1 MLSVLRFRTYRRLFA
16 AQVVALT
23 GTGLAT
29 VALGL
34 LAYRLAGPG
43 AGAVLGT
50 ALAIKMVA
58 YVTVA
63 PLFGAVAGMV
73 PRRAL
78 LVGLDVVRAVVAL
91 ALPFVSETWH
101 VYVLIFLLQSASATF
116 TPAFQATVPDVLED
130 EADYTRALTLSRLA
144 YDLETL
150 LSPSLAAL
158 ALALVSF
165 ETLFVGTAVGFVG
178 SALLIL
184 SVALPSPAV
193 GRRRPTRGLRV
204 YLATPRLRGLLAV
217 HLAVAAAGSMVLVNT
232 VVLVRVGLG
241 RDAVDVAFAL
251 AANGVG
257 SVVAALCLPGILRR
271 RSDRSVML
279 QAAGLLVGCLV
290 AGVFVESWSA
300 LLVLWALMGVGGS
313 LVLTP
318 AARLLRRSAG
328 SVDRP
333 AVFAADFALSH
344 LCWLVCYPLAGGL
357 MTVVGAAVTFG
368 VLGGVAGVALVVAVG
383 VWPRPDVEVIEHSHS
398 GAVGEEHLRDAV
410 LVGGSWRHS
419 HSYRIDDNHSHWP
432 R

>member
-34 LAYRLAGPG
+34 LAYRLAGPD

-63 PLFGAVAGMV
+63 PLFGAVAGLV

-91 ALPFVSETWH
+91 SLPFVSEIWH
-101 VYVLIFLLQSASATF
+101 VYVLIFLLQSASAAF
-116 TPAFQATVPDVLED
+116 TPAFQATVPDVLSD
-130 EADYTRALTLSRLA
+130 EGDYTRALTLSRLA

-158 ALALVSF
+158 ALLVVDF
-165 ETLFVGTAVGFVG
+165 ETLFVGTAVGFAG

-184 SVALPSPAV
+184 SVALPSPPV
-193 GRRRPTRGLRV
+193 GRRRPLRGLRV

-232 VVLVRVGLG
+232 VVLVRVELG

-257 SVVAALCLPGILRR
+257 SLVAALSLPRVLERVPDRR
-271 RSDRSVML
+271 IML
-279 QAAGLLVGCLV
+279 QAAGLLAGCMA
-290 AGVFVESWSA
+290 AGVFVESWPA
-300 LLVLWALMGVGGS
+300 LLVLWALMGAGGS

-318 AARLLRRSAG
+318 ASRLLRRSAG
-328 SVDRP
+328 SEDRP

-344 LCWLVCYPLAGGL
+344 LCWLVCYPLAGVL
-357 MTVVGAAVTFG
+357 MTLAGSAVTFA
-368 VLGGVAGVALVVAVG
+368 VLGGVTLASLFAAAHL
-383 VWPRPDVEVIEHSHS
+383 WPAPDLEVIEHTHPASTS
-398 GAVGEEHLRDAV
+398 EDHLHDAV
-410 LVGGSWRHS
+410 LVGNAWRHS
-419 HSYRIDDNHSHWP
+419 HRFHIDDDHLRWP